1 MKRQVIFIT
10 LSALLASG
18 TSFAAEQTW
27 TGRIIS
33 NMCNAADSV
42 GMSHEC
48 IMNCIK
54 AGGKYV
60 FVNKGQVHNIQNQNF
75 NELESNAGHPVK
87 LTGEIGSD
95 GTSITVV
102 KVAMTSAALK

>member
-1 MKRQVIFIT
+1 MKRQVFRIT
-10 LSALLASG
+10 LIALLACG

-33 NMCNAADSV
+33 NMCNAADSG
-42 GMSHEC
+42 GMTHEC

-60 FVNKGQVHNIQNQNF
+60 FVNKGNVHTILNQNF
-75 NELESNAGHPVK
+75 SDLESNAGHPVK
-87 LTGEIGSD
+87 LTGELGSD

-102 KVAMTSAALK
+102 KVSMTSETVN